1 MKNSKLNFGLLI
13 IVLTFGLI
21 GCSNDDFD
29 TEMQFESDEFEYQ
42 TNNFYI
48 GDSVPAFTDPTKSSG
63 ND

>member
-13 IVLTFGLI
+13 IVFTFGLV

-29 TEMQFESDEFEYQ
+29 TDLQFDKDELEYQ
-42 TNNFYI
+42 SIHYQNN
-48 GDSVPAFTDPTKSSG
+48 DSVPAFTDPTKSKG